1 MIRGIYW
8 CIENN
13 INIINMSFGT
23 NVYSAALEQAV
34 KDAYDAGILMIGAA
48 GNEGESVEYP
58 AAFEEVMAVA
68 ATDEEAI
75 SAISATEEMRLK
87 LQHRERK

>member
-1 MIRGIYW
+1 
-8 CIENN
+8 
-13 INIINMSFGT
+13 MSFGT

-34 KDAYDAGILMIGAA
+34 KDAYNAGILMIGAA

-58 AAFEEVMAVA
+58 AAFEEVMAVV
-68 ATDEEAI
+68 
-75 SAISATEEMRLK
+75 ATEEMSLK